1 MKKIR
6 TLFISDVHLGT
17 KKCQAEKLLEV
28 FRKYEFE
35 NLVIVGDFI
44 DLTSLK
50 RKFYWNESHSTVIQ
64 KILRLSRKGVNVSY
78 ILGNHDHYLRGL
90 IKESNINIGDIEI
103 SDEMFYTTIKGETI
117 YICHGDQFDGFI
129 RLHPFLYMVGDF
141 AYELS
146 FKINTIYNKI
156 RSAFG
161 LEYWSLSKFLKS
173 KVKDAISFVNDF
185 KRLSIMKLEEVECD
199 SIMIGHIHTPAI
211 EKMEGKG
218 YYNTGDMVES
228 CSYIIEDFDGNIK
241 LLYCL

>member
-1 MKKIR
+1 MEKIR

-28 FRKYEFE
+28 FKNCEFE
-35 NLVIVGDFI
+35 QLIIVGDFI

-64 KILRLSRKGVNVSY
+64 KILRFSRKGVKVNY

-90 IKESNINIGDIEI
+90 IKESNLNIGDIEI
-103 SDEMFYTTIKGETI
+103 SDQMFYMTGKGESN
-117 YICHGDQFDGFI
+117 YISHGDQFDGFV
-129 RLHPFLYMVGDF
+129 RLHPFLYMIGDF

-146 FKINTIYNKI
+146 FKINTVYNKI
-156 RSAFG
+156 RSIFG

-185 KRLSIMKLEEVECD
+185 KLLSLMKLKEVNCD
-199 SIMIGHIHTPAI
+199 AIMIGHIHTPAI
-211 EKMEGKG
+211 EKIEDKN
-218 YYNTGDMVES
+218 YYTTGDFCES
-228 CSYIIEDFDGNIK
+228 CSYIIEDLEGNII
-241 LLYCL
+241 LNHI